1 MLALNG
7 PKFLILSSGMIEPKV
22 TGLSEF
28 PRRITLHSRSH
39 VVINAMEG
47 SNRCAFLIAPD
58 GLLQAR
64 HLVLV
69 AVGLADE
76 RFHHRGRLPRHDVAA
91 PAPPGIQDP
100 EVHGSRKA
108 REGTY
113 AINTIGLVKH
123 SPVANG
129 IKV

>member
-1 MLALNG
+1 
-7 PKFLILSSGMIEPKV
+7 
-22 TGLSEF
+22 
-28 PRRITLHSRSH
+28 
-39 VVINAMEG
+39 MEG
-47 SNRCAFLIAPD
+47 SKWCTVFIALN

-76 RFHHRGRLPRHDVAA
+76 RLHHRGRLPRHDLAA

-123 SPVANG
+123 SPVANAK
-129 IKV
+129 KV

>member
-1 MLALNG
+1 MD
-7 PKFLILSSGMIEPKV
+7 
-22 TGLSEF
+22 
-28 PRRITLHSRSH
+28 
-39 VVINAMEG
+39 G
-47 SNRCAFLIAPD
+47 SNWYAFLIAPD

-76 RFHHRGRLPRHDVAA
+76 RLHHRRRLPRHDLAA

-100 EVHGSRKA
+100 EVHGSRKT

-123 SPVANG
+123 SPVANAKKCLIG
-129 IKV
+129 LY